1 MFGLKDL
8 SWCCATFGESLFLLK
23 ISEIKISFGSERI
36 FLGLMDDTPRI
47 VPLIMSWCSPKM
59 QKKKASLRIGFQQ
72 KGVKLKNEINGCSKT
87 G

>member
-23 ISEIKISFGSERI
+23 ISEIKITFGSERI

-59 QKKKASLRIGFQQ
+59 QKKIKIKIKSIVENWFST
-72 KGVKLKNEINGCSKT
+72 KGSQIEKRN
-87 G
+87 

>member
-47 VPLIMSWCSPKM
+47 VPLIMS
-59 QKKKASLRIGFQQ
+59 
-72 KGVKLKNEINGCSKT
+72 
-87 G
+87 